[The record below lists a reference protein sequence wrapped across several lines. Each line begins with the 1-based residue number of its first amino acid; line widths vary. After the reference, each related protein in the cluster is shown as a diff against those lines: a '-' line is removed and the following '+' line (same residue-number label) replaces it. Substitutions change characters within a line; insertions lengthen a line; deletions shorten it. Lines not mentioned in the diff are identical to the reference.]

1 MRKIFVNGT
10 FDVLHQG
17 HLSLL
22 HFAKQQG
29 DYLLVALDSDSRVKT
44 LKGADRPFND
54 LETRLAIISAL
65 RWVDETTSFS
75 TSTELELKIQ
85 NYSPDIMLVGSDWK
99 GKTVI
104 GSQYAKQV
112 MFFDRIQKF
121 STTNSLQNYISSIRE
136 NC

>member
-1 MRKIFVNGT
+1 MIKIFVNGT

-17 HLSLL
+17 HLCLL
-22 HFAKQQG
+22 SFAKQQG
-29 DYLLVALDSDSRVKT
+29 DYLLVALDSDSRVKS

-65 RWVDETTSFS
+65 RWVDEVASFS
-75 TSTELELKIQ
+75 TSSELEHIIQ
-85 NYSPDIMLVGSDWK
+85 AYSPDVMLVGSDWK

-112 MFFDRIQKF
+112 LFFDRLQKF
-121 STTNSLQNYISSIRE
+121 STTNSLQSYISSIRE
-136 NC
+136 N